1 MPRASVRPG
10 LDYEGRD
17 PVLPSGALP
26 GLGVRLR
33 NVEARSSYR
42 SGIDE
47 KRLIRCCGETGRPA
61 QLSTGPAKRRC
72 VLAP

>member
-33 NVEARSSYR
+33 NVEARSGCR

-47 KRLIRCCGETGRPA
+47 KRLNRCCDETEPPE
-61 QLSTGPAKRRC
+61 PAKRWFAL
-72 VLAP
+72 VL